1 MWLHFRHKQTQ
12 NDNLNDNKRDKFE
25 QNDSYMTTK
34 EVIKQRQA

>member
-1 MWLHFRHKQTQ
+1 MAT
-12 NDNLNDNKRDKFE
+12 KRDKFE